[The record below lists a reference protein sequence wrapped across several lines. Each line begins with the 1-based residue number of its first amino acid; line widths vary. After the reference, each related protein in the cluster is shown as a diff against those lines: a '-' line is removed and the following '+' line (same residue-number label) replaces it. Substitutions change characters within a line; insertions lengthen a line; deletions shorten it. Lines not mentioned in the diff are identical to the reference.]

1 VQSSRE
7 TLTLTLDAQKKVGIV
22 HYSRKKS
29 DCQTTSDS
37 SIVEEVH
44 WSLLLISQSGAFV
57 EARAPTGDTVK
68 GKGVSCL
75 NNSRREFFYSG
86 NLASRHSSG
95 MKNPITTSPNNKGT
109 RTAALFQAYSVPPL
123 CFGQS
128 ELQKEDS
135 IFTPIWVVYLPRQR
149 YQE

>member
-1 VQSSRE
+1 V
-7 TLTLTLDAQKKVGIV
+7 IP
-22 HYSRKKS
+22 
-29 DCQTTSDS
+29 SDS

-68 GKGVSCL
+68 GKGSEL
-75 NNSRREFFYSG
+75 SEQFPSRSLSYSG

-109 RTAALFQAYSVPPL
+109 RTAALFQVALFQAYSVPPL
-123 CFGQS
+123 CFGES